1 MAAYK
6 LAMEWKLRRRMPG
19 HVRGHRERP
28 VGIVGNFTP
37 VDLG

>member
-6 LAMEWKLRRRMPG
+6 LAMEWKLRRRMRC

-28 VGIVGNFTP
+28 MGIVGYFTP
-37 VDLG
+37 VDSG